1 MIEKKRLNDIFK
13 DWKIGKGIFYY
24 LNQLDVPWKI
34 TVQSSALDFEYH
46 GNYSGKKLSSPAL
59 SSLVEATLS
68 DTDGQMLASTLFA
81 IYGENWSRMWEAL
94 QAVYEPIENYAMK
107 EVMSDNETSTVYGKT
122 NTRTPNL
129 NTEVTNKV
137 YGFNDI
143 TSANTANKAESVS
156 SGTETYADTGSDTV
170 TNSYTLTRT
179 GNIGVTT
186 SQQMLQSEYELRKR
200 NYFRDVV
207 YPDVDKLLTIPYYQ

>member
-1 MIEKKRLNDIFK
+1 MIEKKRLNDIFT
-13 DWKIGKGIFYY
+13 DWKLGKGIFYY
-24 LNQLDVPWKI
+24 LNQLDIPWKT
-34 TVQSSALDFEYH
+34 TVPSSALDFEYH
-46 GNYSGKKLSSPAL
+46 GNYSGKKLPSPAL
-59 SSLVEATLS
+59 TSLVETTVT

-81 IYGENWSRMWEAL
+81 ICGENWSRMWEAL
-94 QAVYEPIENYAMK
+94 QDVYEPIENYAMK

-129 NTEVTNKV
+129 NEDVTNKV

-143 TSANTANKAESVS
+143 TSANTANKTESVS
-156 SGTETYADTGSDTV
+156 SGTETYADSGTDTV
-170 TNSYTLTRT
+170 KNSYTLTRT

-200 NYFRDVV
+200 NYFRDIV
-207 YPDVDKLLTIPYYQ
+207 YPDVDKLLTIPYY